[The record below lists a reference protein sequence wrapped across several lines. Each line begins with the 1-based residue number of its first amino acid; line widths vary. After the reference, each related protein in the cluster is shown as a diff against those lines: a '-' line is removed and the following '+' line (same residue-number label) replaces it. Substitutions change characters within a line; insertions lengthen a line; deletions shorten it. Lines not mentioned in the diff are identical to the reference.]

1 MADINSENMAKA
13 LKDLTEA
20 LNNFKQYGEQ
30 RIGTPSILDD
40 IGYSQ
45 EHASKG
51 LDGNQKKFLNEQL
64 KLYEKH
70 NRSFFSIFRNQRT
83 WKGVYRSFVERSQ
96 ERLAKRAIKKRFGL
110 EDQKSIDAIYKKMP
124 YQFKG
129 GFLGGIFTTLAK
141 FAKGLSLVTFG
152 LQILSDILKATAE
165 ARKFYVPSIRQ
176 GYMTND
182 LGMLFSKSTE
192 TLNKLRNPLISGMY
206 ANNPAYKDA
215 FASIMSGG
223 VLNQKGIRDSEALVK
238 SFRFI
243 ASQGIILGETFSDT
257 AKNFIDAASI
267 YNLGFSRNSIE
278 GYQYINKFIERGI
291 AEGFSKS
298 SMHKFLT
305 GYSNSAA
312 VANSGLITVLKDMK
326 LMFNTL
332 NAVNPDKNQM
342 PAYANVFQ
350 NLMSSRLSSLSTF
363 AALVDGG
370 SSYSVAGL
378 GKLATQYQDSSPLAQ
393 KAIAL
398 RNMLKKAG
406 MGTGENDIA
415 LMTEL
420 YPEFSAYRSAPAR
433 RVLKNLVDNMG
444 VNKNFMRDTQ
454 NLTPKQMADWMI
466 KNAGI
471 SAKQRSAV
479 ERMAQATEAMTN
491 PLQTIINITTGMLNI
506 LYSIAGSPVLK
517 LLSLSPVDAGPGEQY
532 LTSATRTG
540 RTLHESRSNTF
551 RQRS

>member
-1 MADINSENMAKA
+1 MADINSENIAKA

-20 LNNFKQYGEQ
+20 LNNFKRYGDQ
-30 RIGTPSILDD
+30 RVGTPSQLDD
-40 IGYSQ
+40 VGYAQ
-45 EHASKG
+45 EYASKN
-51 LDGNQKKFLNEQL
+51 LDANQKKFLNEQL

-83 WKGVYRSFVERSQ
+83 WRGVYRSYVERNQ
-96 ERLAKRAIKKRFGL
+96 ELLAKRAIKKQFGL
-110 EDQKSIDAIYKKMP
+110 SDQKDIDAIYKQMP
-124 YQFKG
+124 YAFKG
-129 GFLGGIFTTLAK
+129 RGFLSGIFTTLSK

-192 TLNKLRNPLISGMY
+192 TLNKLRNPLYSGLF

-243 ASQGIILGETFSDT
+243 ASQGLILGETFSDT
-257 AKNFIDAASI
+257 AKNFIDVASI
-267 YNLGFSRNSIE
+267 YNLGFGRNSLE

-312 VANSGLITVLKDMK
+312 VANSGLVTVLKDMK
-326 LMFNTL
+326 IMFNTID
-332 NAVNPDKNQM
+332 AVNKDRNQM

-350 NLMSSRLSSLSTF
+350 NLMSNRLSSLSTF

-378 GKLATQYQDSSPLAQ
+378 GRLAVQYQDSSPLAQ

-398 RNMLKKAG
+398 RNLLRKSG
-406 MGTGENDIA
+406 MGTSKEDIA

-420 YPEFSAYRSAPAR
+420 NPEFSAFRSEPAR
-433 RVLKNLVDNMG
+433 KVLKSLVDNMSI
-444 VNKNFMRDTQ
+444 NKNFLKDTQ
-454 NLTPKQMADWMI
+454 NLTSKQMAEWME

-471 SAKQRSAV
+471 SNKDRSDV
-479 ERMAQATEAMTN
+479 EKYAQLTEAMTN
-491 PLQTIINITTGMLNI
+491 PLQTIIYITTGMLNI
-506 LYSIAGSPVLK
+506 LYSIAGSPILK
-517 LLSLSPVDAGPGEQY
+517 LFNFSSLNSGPWSDY
-532 LTSATRTG
+532 ISVTRTG
-540 RTLHESRSNTF
+540 NTLNNTNAGSL